1 MKKNMGTTD
10 KIIRIVVAI
19 IVSALYITETVT
31 GVLGMVLL
39 VAGGIFLATSLVN
52 FCPLYTIFGMSTCKV
67 KPAE

>member
-19 IVSALYITETVT
+19 IVAALYITETVT
-31 GVLGMVLL
+31 GVLGIVLL

>member
-1 MKKNMGTTD
+1 MGTAD

-19 IVSALYITETVT
+19 IVAALYITETVT
-31 GVLGMVLL
+31 GVLGIVLL